1 MVDHQRRKFMALAS
15 AAVAAW
21 PLAARAQ
28 QPRARRFRIGWLA
41 FGGPALGVLERTL
54 RDAISERGLV
64 EGRNIEVTFRYANG
78 ESMALPGLAGEL
90 VAQRPDLLIGLGG
103 DIAKALFDASKG
115 GIPIVGGVS
124 DDPVRAEI
132 AVSLGRP
139 GRNFTGATFIS
150 DELAAKRIEL
160 LNEVAPAA
168 RRVAV
173 IWNPQHLDDELRFA
187 RRAAETLGIEL
198 NSRPVMNMADI
209 DAELRNARAEH
220 ADGLFVIPSR
230 LTVLAAAK
238 IARHGLD
245 HRLPVIT
252 AWREFVESGCLL
264 SYGPN
269 RVFQM
274 RRVAEYAEK
283 ILAGAKPGDLPIE
296 RPTKFDLVINLK
308 TARAIGLTV
317 PPTLLGTADEVIE

>member
-1 MVDHQRRKFMALAS
+1 MRDMSRRGVIGLVGGAAAS
-15 AAVAAW
+15 SVLW

-28 QPRARRFRIGWLA
+28 QSKTRRFQIGWLT
-41 FGGPALGVLERTL
+41 FGGPALGALEKTL
-54 RDAISERGLV
+54 RDAIANRGLID
-64 EGRNIEVTFRYANG
+64 GRNIEVTFRHANG
-78 ESMALPGLAGEL
+78 VPTALPRLADEL
-90 VAQRPDLLIGLGG
+90 VARRPDLLIGLGG
-103 DIAKALFDASKG
+103 DIAKPLFDASKG

-124 DDPVRAEI
+124 DDPVRAEL

-139 GRNFTGATFIS
+139 GKNFTGATFIS
-150 DELAAKRIEL
+150 DELAAKRMEL
-160 LNEVAPAA
+160 LSEVAPAA

-173 IWNPQHLDDELRFA
+173 IWNPQHLDD
-187 RRAAETLGIEL
+187 ISL
-198 NSRPVMNMADI
+198 NARPVVNMADV
-209 DAELRNARAEH
+209 DAELRGTSAEH

-230 LTVLAAAK
+230 LTNFAAPK
-238 IARHGLD
+238 LARHGLD

-252 AWREFVESGCLL
+252 AWREFAESGCLL

-269 RVFQM
+269 RVLQM
-274 RRVAEYAEK
+274 QRVAEYVEK
-283 ILAGAKPGDLPIE
+283 ILAGASPAELPIE